1 MVAPIF
7 WLVNKYS
14 AYYKVHPETYEFYL
28 KFGNCFW
35 FCFGAMLQQG
45 NFEAL
50 SSPLANLTLDF
61 ISVAATVSPTAD
73 SGRLIF
79 GFWWIFVM
87 VAISVYSGNLVAFL
101 TSPQMEPS
109 IDSVEVLE
117 ARRIQDG
124 INWGLQ
130 NGSNIEKYLMVTLP
144 FHFVKYGTKKFLK
157 VFFKA
162 TQVEKMRTLGD
173 RAMRFEPPWPQGR

>member
-1 MVAPIF
+1 MRTLKYTKPHYQVWVCIAITLSLIAPIF
-7 WLVNKYS
+7 WMVNKYS
-14 AYYKVHPETYEFYL
+14 AYYKVHPETYEYYL

-35 FCFGAMLQQG
+35 FCFGALLQQG
-45 NFEAL
+45 KIFILKIECF
-50 SSPLANLTLDF
+50 F
-61 ISVAATVSPTAD
+61 ISILTHSYFIFITKIAATVSPTAD

-117 ARRIQDG
+117 SRRINDG
-124 INWGLQ
+124 ISWAIQ
-130 NGSNIEKYLMVTLP
+130 NGSNIEKYLV
-144 FHFVKYGTKKFLK
+144 VKTIFQYKLCI
-157 VFFKA
+157 VY
-162 TQVEKMRTLGD
+162 
-173 RAMRFEPPWPQGR
+173 